1 MNLISLDIVLDDAIN
16 SEMKN
21 LEYENKIMKHQ
32 LDLIRDRAKAQ
43 NYVYKKLIDD
53 NFYDYSDETDLK
65 KDFKLAF
72 DLRSE
77 ETIWH
82 RGFYTAME
90 RFTELCFNIT
100 SEYKNNDM
108 MLDEI
113 IDDLVSSYYKIYIGY
128 VDVRSIKEDIQEIN
142 MKHFHENIRPLCI
155 TLKRSPDEVFLKL
168 KPLIKENEDMKLRLN
183 TILDV
188 GENAENWYYNLFL
201 FARNDNIDND
211 YILDKFP
218 GEREE
223 MMYELNNIIDD
234 HTGYTY
240 GFNAGMLAS
249 TRMYTELASYHDI
262 KYLQEVVENHFHNM
276 DENIDTFEALDGLN
290 NSTLDYFPFLDT

>member
-234 HTGYTY
+234 YTGYTY

-249 TRMYTELASYHDI
+249 TRMYTGLADI
-262 KYLQEVVENHFHNM
+262 KYLQEVVENRFHNM
-276 DENIDTFEALDGLN
+276 DENIDKFEALDGLN